1 MKSNLAMKMGA
12 ATVHQTTGT
21 VVAADTVGAVGVVVS
36 TAEGRIEARR
46 ARSCLIEPCVGD
58 EALVCVV
65 GDQAYVLA
73 ILEGEPGA
81 PVTLAVS
88 GDMAIKAARGRLSLA
103 AQEGVSVVSAKEVS
117 VATPELS
124 VHAGAARAVF
134 DRLTWL
140 ATKVRGEVERSEIV
154 AGAIDRVVDRIT
166 ERANRV
172 YRKVAELDQLQAE
185 SIDWEAKKNIVLHSE
200 NALVTAERLVKVDA
214 DQIHLG

>member
-1 MKSNLAMKMGA
+1 MKSNPAMKRDA
-12 ATVHQTTGT
+12 EIVHQTTGAVLAVDAGAV
-21 VVAADTVGAVGVVVS
+21 VVA
-36 TAEGRIEARR
+36 TAEGRLNARR
-46 ARSCLIEPCVGD
+46 ARSCLIEPRVGD

-65 GDQAYVLA
+65 GDVAYVLA
-73 ILEGEPGA
+73 ILDGEPGA
-81 PVTLAVS
+81 PTTLAVD
-88 GDMAIKAARGRLSLA
+88 GDMALKAAHGRLSLA
-103 AQEGVSVVSAKEVS
+103 GQEGVSVVSAKEVS
-117 VATPELS
+117 VAAPELS
-124 VHAGAARAVF
+124 VHAGAARAVL

-166 ERANRV
+166 ERARNV

-185 SIDWEAKKNIVLHSE
+185 SIDWEAKKNIALHSE